1 MLSTNKDRLVK
12 ISVMG
17 HIDSPNL
24 PPVPWTPHFVSRDG
38 KPSLLPYVGGIV
50 YNVRVGDP
58 ALGWAGEV
66 IEPCV
71 SIRNRDAQANRA
83 LKVFSAIGNEAVV
96 MSGRGKGTRG
106 VVTGK
111 SGRFADHIIID
122 FPPASLDSL
131 GLGDSILVRAWGLG
145 LAIEGFPELR
155 IKNLSPDLLEQMG
168 IEVRDGRVR
177 VPVVASLPPE
187 LMGAGAGLDSDGGA
201 LQIQTG
207 APGVLEKYGLAGLRL
222 GDVIAIQ
229 DYEAF
234 QAPGLMRGAV
244 SIGVVCHCDSMR
256 AGFGPGMTVIMTAR
270 RDRGGANLIEPVLDP
285 QANIARIL
293 KIGAYRA

>member
-1 MLSTNKDRLVK
+1 MLSTNKDKLVK

-17 HIDSPNL
+17 HIDSPNM
-24 PPVPWTPHFVSRDG
+24 PPVPWTPHFISRDG

-66 IEPCV
+66 IEPGV
-71 SIRNRDAQANRA
+71 SIRNKDAQANRA
-83 LKVFSAIGNEAVV
+83 LKVYSSVGNEAVV
-96 MSGRGKGTRG
+96 MTGRGKGTKG
-106 VVTGK
+106 VVIGK

-122 FPPASLDSL
+122 FPPAVLDNL
-131 GLGDSILVRAWGLG
+131 GLGDSILVRACGVGLE
-145 LAIEGFPELR
+145 IDGFPGLR
-155 IKNLSPDLLEQMG
+155 IKNLAPEMLEQLG
-168 IEVRDGRVR
+168 VTTKGGRVQ
-177 VPVVASLPPE
+177 VPVVATLPPE
-187 LMGAGAGLDSDGGA
+187 MMGAGAGLDSDGGA

-207 APGVLEKYGLAGLRL
+207 APGAAEKYGLTNLRL
-222 GDVIAIQ
+222 GDLVAVQ

-256 AGFGPGMTVIMTAR
+256 AGFGPGMTMILTAR
-270 RDRGGANLIEPVLDP
+270 LDGGKTNVIEPVIDAN
-285 QANIARIL
+285 ANIARIL
-293 KIGAYRA
+293 KIGAFRA